1 MKRIA
6 LLVITFLAMA
16 CNSQRS
22 VIQIPAKQS
31 VEMDY
36 RDFAFYKVQIQNRG
50 YDGLEVSLENKQSGK
65 KVEGFGLGKKG
76 KVEVYVAQANS
87 LVITNNSATAAS
99 LNLEVQEE
107 SLGSD
112 ITKAAK
118 VIPFTLRNS
127 TTRSIPLI
135 IPDVMNPNLSPLSN
149 SGVSLKVGQEIL
161 FREGFRN
168 YLLLRVDESI
178 EAGTVLDVAEL
189 LNRRKQELGL
199 N

>member
-1 MKRIA
+1 MKK
-6 LLVITFLAMA
+6 LGFLVITLLVMA
-16 CNSQRS
+16 CNSQRT
-22 VIQIPAKQS
+22 VLQIPAKQS

-50 YDGLEVSLENKQSGK
+50 YNGLEVSLENKQSGI

-76 KVEVYVAQANS
+76 KVEVYVAHANS
-87 LVITNNSATAAS
+87 LVITNNSSTAAS

-107 SLGSD
+107 TLGSD
-112 ITKAAK
+112 LTKAAK

-127 TTRSIPLI
+127 TARSIPLI